1 MNDMTLVT
9 LVITTACVLHN
20 FTLIHE
26 ADSNEDATD
35 DTSDANFTSDSAA
48 SEQLHVPSSK
58 AVERRQELLMM
69 LVWLNAGTD
78 VIVSVVYDCQASVV
92 L

>member
-26 ADSNEDATD
+26 ADSNQDATD

-48 SEQLHVPSSK
+48 SEHVPSSK

-69 LVWLNAGTD
+69 LV
-78 VIVSVVYDCQASVV
+78 
-92 L
+92 